1 MDEATRVADVVTRQM
16 RHDARIIWG
25 ARIISDFAGYVR
37 VLLIVTGLE
46 GNSAVLPGFRG
57 NIEIFDDVDWNA
69 LQLYRIDTP
78 AGIVAQSSDSSQ
90 DGAHLVRNDRIITP
104 QGAESDESNEQIIRP
119 HPQTEIPPISI
130 NAGILTNEPLQGLGL
145 KKIESASSASS

>member
-57 NIEIFDDVDWNA
+57 NIEIFDDVDWDA
-69 LQLYRIDTP
+69 LQLYRIDSP
-78 AGIVAQSSDSSQ
+78 SGIVAQSSDSSQ
-90 DGAHLVRNDRIITP
+90 DGAQLIRNVRLTP
-104 QGAESDESNEQIIRP
+104 LHIVESDDSNVQIIRP

-130 NAGILTNEPLQGLGL
+130 NSGILTDEPLQGLGL
-145 KKIESASSASS
+145 KKIESATSASS

>member
-1 MDEATRVADVVTRQM
+1 
-16 RHDARIIWG
+16 
-25 ARIISDFAGYVR
+25 VR

-69 LQLYRIDTP
+69 LQLYRIDSQ
-78 AGIVAQSSDSSQ
+78 ADIVAQSSDSSQ
-90 DGAHLVRNDRIITP
+90 DGTPLARNERIITP
-104 QGAESDESNEQIIRP
+104 QVVESDESNEQIIRP

>member
-1 MDEATRVADVVTRQM
+1 M

-69 LQLYRIDTP
+69 LQLYRIDSP
-78 AGIVAQSSDSSQ
+78 VDIVSHSSDSSQ
-90 DGAHLVRNDRIITP
+90 DGTHIVRNDRVITP
-104 QGAESDESNEQIIRP
+104 QVVESDESNVQIIRP
-119 HPQTEIPPISI
+119 LPQSEIPPLSI
-130 NAGILTNEPLQGLGL
+130 NPGILTNEPLQGLGL